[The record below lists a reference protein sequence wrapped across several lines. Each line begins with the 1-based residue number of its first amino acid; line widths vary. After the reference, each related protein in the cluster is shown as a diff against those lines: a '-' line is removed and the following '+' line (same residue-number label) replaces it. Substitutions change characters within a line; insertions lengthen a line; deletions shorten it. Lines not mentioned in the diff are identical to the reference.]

1 MLVRMDKAQVAQTL
15 LLDPVNEAMSL
26 VRRYKE
32 GKGFRGYVRERMK
45 FLVPI
50 GALMFVISVGCAAAT
65 VLYLGGTRPILVL
78 FAILLVPFVLIG
90 SFFVQAYTFAAWL
103 ENRALS
109 KALHRKPPV
118 TRGID
123 LGTLPPV
130 PWLLAALFLGLPL
143 LMLFAV
149 VPGVALALILLL
161 VAAPVAF
168 ARLDR

>member
-1 MLVRMDKAQVAQTL
+1 MDKAQIAQFL
-15 LLDPVNEAMSL
+15 LLDPLNEAMGL

-32 GKGFRGYVRERMK
+32 AKGFRGYVQERMK

-50 GALMFVISVGCAAAT
+50 GGLMFVISVGCAAAT

-78 FAILLVPFVLIG
+78 FAILLVPFVLLG
-90 SFFVQAYTFAAWL
+90 SLFVQAYTFGAWL
-103 ENRALS
+103 ENRALA
-109 KALHRKPPV
+109 KALHRKPLV
-118 TRGID
+118 KGGID

-149 VPGVALALILLL
+149 VPGLGIALILLL